1 MTLDCDGEDEEVTAE
16 GGVKL
21 VVVEIVVGRTGNGE
35 EGGDVEMPG
44 IEQLLGK
51 VPSVAS
57 LASVAPKMS
66 LLAL

>member
-44 IEQLLGK
+44 IE
-51 VPSVAS
+51 
-57 LASVAPKMS
+57 
-66 LLAL
+66 